1 MSEPL
6 SRREREKK
14 SRLDGIVE
22 TAEEMFAQRGYE
34 NTSMD
39 DIARA
44 SEFTKRTLYKY
55 FMNKEDLFFAV
66 IRGCFQKLFAYVE
79 SSFRSGKTGQEKM
92 KAGLAAYFR
101 FYRENP
107 EKFRLMNYI
116 GFAKSDD
123 ADVPNYKSFL
133 SLDSDIFRGVMRVID
148 EGKADGSIRK
158 DLDTAYLAY
167 SMIFLVTGFL
177 NELSIAGKTFTRHFS
192 LDQEKFSRFVMDLLA
207 GVFLPPGKSEAA
219 SRRAG

>member
-22 TAEEMFAQRGYE
+22 TAETMFALKGYE
-34 NTSMD
+34 NASMD
-39 DIARA
+39 DIAKA

-55 FMNKEDLFFAV
+55 FQNKEDLFFAV
-66 IRGCFQKLFAYVE
+66 IRGCFQKLFTYVE
-79 SSFRSGKTGQEKM
+79 SSFRSGKTGYENIR
-92 KAGLAAYFR
+92 AGFAAYFQ

-107 EKFRLMNYI
+107 SKFRLMNYI

-123 ADVPNYKSFL
+123 LEVPNYKSFL
-133 SLDSDIFRGVMRVID
+133 SLDSDIFRAVMRVID
-148 EGKADGSIRK
+148 QGKADGSIRT

-177 NELSIAGKTFTRHFS
+177 NELSITGRTFTRHFS
-192 LDQEKFSRFVMDLLA
+192 LDQEEFSRFVMDLLA
-207 GVFLPPGKSEAA
+207 GVFLPSGKKVRQRAA
-219 SRRAG
+219 KG